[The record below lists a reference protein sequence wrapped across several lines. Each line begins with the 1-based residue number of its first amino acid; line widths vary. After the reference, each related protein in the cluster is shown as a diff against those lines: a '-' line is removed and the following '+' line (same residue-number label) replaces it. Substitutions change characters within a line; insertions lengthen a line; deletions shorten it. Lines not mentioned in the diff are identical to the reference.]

1 MKKLIKLTLVVALV
15 LSSTSLFAQKLAR
28 INSQELISLMPETT
42 QMQTDLQTYAA
53 ELNAQ
58 IEEVQVELT
67 NKFNDYQKKQATM
80 KDLERQ
86 VAEKELNEMGAR
98 LEQYRQVASEDFNK
112 KQQELFAPIQEKA
125 MAAIDKVAKAGGYAV
140 VIDLAAGSMIY
151 IDEAQVTDLLPL
163 VKTELGI
170 K

>member
-28 INSQELISLMPETT
+28 INSQELIALMPETA

-112 KQQELFAPIQEKA
+112 KQQELFTPIQEKA
-125 MAAIDKVAKAGGYAV
+125 MAAIEKVSKAGGYAV

>member
-15 LSSTSLFAQKLAR
+15 LSTTSLFAQKLAR

>member
-98 LEQYRQVASEDFNK
+98 LDA
-112 KQQELFAPIQEKA
+112 
-125 MAAIDKVAKAGGYAV
+125 
-140 VIDLAAGSMIY
+140 
-151 IDEAQVTDLLPL
+151 
-163 VKTELGI
+163 LGMR
-170 K
+170 

>member
-15 LSSTSLFAQKLAR
+15 FSSTSLFAQKLAR
-28 INSQELISLMPETT
+28 INSQELISLMPETA

-112 KQQELFAPIQEKA
+112 KQQELFTPIQEKA
-125 MAAIDKVAKAGGYAV
+125 MAAIEKVSKAGCYAV
-140 VIDLAAGSMIY
+140 VFDLAAGSTIY

>member
-15 LSSTSLFAQKLAR
+15 LSSTSLFAQKMGR

-42 QMQTDLQTYAA
+42 QMQTDLQTYAT

-58 IEEVQVELT
+58 IEEVQVELN
-67 NKFNDYQKKQATM
+67 NKFADFQKKQATM

-86 VAEKELNEMGAR
+86 VAEKEMNELGAR
-98 LEQYRQVASEDFNK
+98 LEQFRQVASEDCAK
-112 KQQELFAPIQEKA
+112 QQQELFAPIQEKA
-125 MAAIDKVAKAGGYAV
+125 MAAIEKVAKAGGYAV

-151 IDEAQVTDLLPL
+151 IDETQVADLLPA
-163 VKTELGI
+163 VKAELGI

>member
-125 MAAIDKVAKAGGYAV
+125 MAAIDKGAKAGGYAV

>member
-15 LSSTSLFAQKLAR
+15 FSSTSLFAQKLAR
-28 INSQELISLMPETT
+28 INSQELISLMPETA

-53 ELNAQ
+53 EVNAQ

-112 KQQELFAPIQEKA
+112 KQQELFTPIQEKA
-125 MAAIDKVAKAGGYAV
+125 MAAIEKVSKAGGYAV
-140 VIDLAAGSMIY
+140 VFDLAAGSTIY

>member
-140 VIDLAAGSMIY
+140 VIDLAAGSMIC

>member
-15 LSSTSLFAQKLAR
+15 FSSTSLFAQKLAR

>member
-67 NKFNDYQKKQATM
+67 NKFNDYQKKQAKM

>member
-1 MKKLIKLTLVVALV
+1 
-15 LSSTSLFAQKLAR
+15 
-28 INSQELISLMPETT
+28 MPETT

>member
-28 INSQELISLMPETT
+28 INSQELIALMPETA

-112 KQQELFAPIQEKA
+112 KQQELFTPIQEKA
-125 MAAIDKVAKAGGYAV
+125 MAAIEKVSKAGGYAV
-140 VIDLAAGSMIY
+140 VFDLAAGSTIY

>member
-28 INSQELISLMPETT
+28 INSQELISLMPETA

-112 KQQELFAPIQEKA
+112 KQQELFTPIQEKA
-125 MAAIDKVAKAGGYAV
+125 MAAIEKVSKAGGYAV
-140 VIDLAAGSMIY
+140 VFDLAAGSTIY

>member
-1 MKKLIKLTLVVALV
+1 
-15 LSSTSLFAQKLAR
+15 
-28 INSQELISLMPETT
+28 
-42 QMQTDLQTYAA
+42 
-53 ELNAQ
+53 
-58 IEEVQVELT
+58 
-67 NKFNDYQKKQATM
+67 M

>member
-1 MKKLIKLTLVVALV
+1 MKKLIKLTIVAALV
-15 LSSTSLFAQKLAR
+15 LSSTSLFAQKLGR

-42 QMQTDLQTYAA
+42 QMQTDLQTYAT

-58 IEEVQVELT
+58 IEEVQVELN
-67 NKFNDYQKKQATM
+67 NKFADFQKKQSTM

-86 VAEKELNEMGAR
+86 VAEKELNELGAR
-98 LEQYRQVASEDFNK
+98 LEQFRQVASEDFSK

-125 MAAIDKVAKAGGYAV
+125 MAAIEKVSKAGGYAV

-151 IDEAQVTDLLPL
+151 IDEAQVTDLLPA
-163 VKTELGI
+163 VKAELGI

>member
-15 LSSTSLFAQKLAR
+15 FSSTSLFAQKLAR
-28 INSQELISLMPETT
+28 INSQELISLMPETA

-112 KQQELFAPIQEKA
+112 KQQELFTPIQEKA
-125 MAAIDKVAKAGGYAV
+125 MAAIEKVSKAGGYAV
-140 VIDLAAGSMIY
+140 VFDLAAGSTIY

>member
-28 INSQELISLMPETT
+28 INSQELISLMPETA

-112 KQQELFAPIQEKA
+112 KQQELFTPIQEKA
-125 MAAIDKVAKAGGYAV
+125 MAAIEKVSKAGGYAV
-140 VIDLAAGSMIY
+140 VFDLAAGSTIY
-151 IDEAQVTDLLPL
+151 IDEAQVSDLLPL

>member
-163 VKTELGI
+163 VKTELGL

>member
-1 MKKLIKLTLVVALV
+1 MKKLIKLTLVAALV
-15 LSSTSLFAQKLAR
+15 LSSTSLFAQKMGR

-42 QMQTDLQTYAA
+42 QMQTDLQAYAN

-58 IEEVQVELT
+58 IEEVQVELN
-67 NKFNDYQKKQATM
+67 NKFTEFQKNQATM

-86 VAEKELNEMGAR
+86 VAEKDLNELGAR
-98 LEQYRQVASEDFNK
+98 LEQFRQVASEDFAK
-112 KQQELFAPIQEKA
+112 KQQELFTPIQEKA
-125 MAAIDKVAKAGGYAV
+125 MAAIEKVSKAGGYAV

-151 IDEAQVTDLLPL
+151 IDEAQVADLLPA
-163 VKTELGI
+163 VKAELGI

>member
-15 LSSTSLFAQKLAR
+15 LSSTSLFAQKMGR

-42 QMQTDLQTYAA
+42 QMQTDLQTYAT

-58 IEEVQVELT
+58 IEEVQVELN
-67 NKFNDYQKKQATM
+67 NKFADFQKKQATM

-86 VAEKELNEMGAR
+86 VAEKEMNELGAR
-98 LEQYRQVASEDFNK
+98 LEQFRQVASEDFAK
-112 KQQELFAPIQEKA
+112 QQQELFAPIQEKA
-125 MAAIDKVAKAGGYAV
+125 MAAIEKVAKAGGYAV

-151 IDEAQVTDLLPL
+151 IDEAQVADILPA
-163 VKTELGI
+163 VKAELGI